1 MNTIKHKKKA
11 NVGGR
16 PRTFDENVALEQA
29 MRVFWRKGYE
39 GTSLADLTM
48 EMGINPPSLY
58 RAFGDKE
65 RLFWKVI
72 DRYGE
77 GPAAYVA
84 ECLNESTAFAVVAK
98 RLRCAVDVMSDPA
111 HPWGCLATQ
120 AAVTCGDQGRVVR
133 KRLIAIRAGTQ
144 AALCGRFER
153 AQAEGDLPE
162 ESDPAALASYVS
174 TLVLGISAQAA
185 SGMKRKELLG
195 IVENTLKVWPALTRG
210 GKRASARRA

>member
-1 MNTIKHKKKA
+1 MNAIKHRKRA
-11 NVGGR
+11 NGGGR

-58 RAFGDKE
+58 RTFGSKE
-65 RLFWKVI
+65 KLFWKAI

-84 ECLNESTAFAVVAK
+84 ECLNEPTAFAVVAK
-98 RLRCAVDVMSDPA
+98 RLGCAVDVMSDPS

-120 AAVTCGDQGRVVR
+120 AAVTCGDQGRLVR

-144 AALCGRFER
+144 AALCERFER
-153 AQAEGDLPE
+153 ARSEGDLPE
-162 ESDPAALASYVS
+162 DSDPAALASYVS
-174 TLVLGISAQAA
+174 TLVLGISMQAA
-185 SGMKRKELLG
+185 SGMKREELLG
-195 IVENTLKVWPALTRG
+195 IVENTLKAWPALTHG
-210 GKRASARRA
+210 